1 LGGINALRCIPD
13 GVITFLGFTALRVV
27 FFSGKGTNGSL
38 TCQTTKQPS
47 NASAD
52 NIASKT
58 KSVRNIYDRV
68 LENVDGGQT
77 NNVVINL
84 ADLKAIVKDL

>member
-1 LGGINALRCIPD
+1 MTRH
-13 GVITFLGFTALRVV
+13 
-27 FFSGKGTNGSL
+27 
-38 TCQTTKQPS
+38 TTKQPS